1 MTEQDKLTTALREAR
16 LAESAQLESILNLRD
31 AKSLRLETLRT
42 ALVPLV
48 SGHAAA
54 MKLFELNVQS
64 GANPRLWID
73 LISSVVMEPD
83 PRTYRLVQDHDGQ
96 RETLFE
102 SGELQETVDF
112 LTRYLAHR
120 IVLHDRAAAGLS
132 NPYKD
137 LRSGYSLASLIY
149 VWITGCTF
157 GVLGLLVAAILLGK
171 LHF

>member
-1 MTEQDKLTTALREAR
+1 MTEQDKLTAALREAR
-16 LAESAQLESILNLRD
+16 LAESAQLESALNLRD

-42 ALVPLV
+42 SLVPLL
-48 SGHAAA
+48 SGHSEAL
-54 MKLFELNVQS
+54 KLFELNVQS

-73 LISSVVMEPD
+73 LVSSVVMEPD

-102 SGELQETVDF
+102 SGELRATVDF

-120 IVLHDRAAAGLS
+120 IVIHDRAVAGIS
-132 NPYKD
+132 NPFKD
-137 LRSGYSLASLIY
+137 SRLGYSLGSLIY
-149 VWITGCTF
+149 VWITGCAF

>member
-1 MTEQDKLTTALREAR
+1 MTEQDKLTAALREAR

-31 AKSLRLETLRT
+31 AKSLRLEALR
-42 ALVPLV
+42 ASLVPLV
-48 SGHAAA
+48 SGHTEAL
-54 MKLFELNVQS
+54 KLFELNVQP

-73 LISSVVMEPD
+73 LVSSVVMEPD

-102 SGELQETVDF
+102 SAHLQQTVDF

-120 IVLHDRAAAGLS
+120 IVIHDRAKAGIS

-137 LRSGYSLASLIY
+137 SRSGYSLGSLIY

-157 GVLGLLVAAILLGK
+157 GILGLLVAAILLGK